1 MSFLLFKVL
10 YYLKVIKE
18 SNILKD
24 LYITLLTI
32 SSKYILRG
40 SVWSSLDWKNQ
51 TRGHVYCI
59 TWASMNLPFCYSDTP
74 TIYLWYIKKKLLIVK
89 SI

>member
-1 MSFLLFKVL
+1 MSFLLFKVF

-40 SVWSSLDWKNQ
+40 SVWSSLDWK
-51 TRGHVYCI
+51 TKLEDMCL
-59 TWASMNLPFCYSDTP
+59 TWASMNLLFCYSDTP

>member
-1 MSFLLFKVL
+1 MSFLLFKVF

-40 SVWSSLDWKNQ
+40 SVWSSLD
-51 TRGHVYCI
+51 
-59 TWASMNLPFCYSDTP
+59 
-74 TIYLWYIKKKLLIVK
+74 
-89 SI
+89 